1 MSYQRVLTPLNARVQ
16 DCGTA
21 LVDVLAG
28 FMFDAFGAPTT
39 LIFIAVRATF
49 ADALVPRRWSA

>member
-1 MSYQRVLTPLNARVQ
+1 
-16 DCGTA
+16 
-21 LVDVLAG
+21 VDVLAG

-49 ADALVPRRWSA
+49 ADALVPRC

>member
-21 LVDVLAG
+21 AVDVLAG

-49 ADALVPRRWSA
+49 ADALVPRC